1 MAGNPMNIG
10 QNNGFK
16 IENWII
22 EEINNKKL
30 SDIHPDLQQVI
41 TAIGYGITID
51 DSFTA
56 FKKEGRGLT
65 KKSDVTVLK
74 NLGPFT
80 RLSVKSGSGN
90 SVHQENI
97 HQFVAFLQEIG
108 AKDEEI
114 EALLFFHWG
123 DGTQDGTASVSS
135 RMTSHQIK
143 IKHPEVISS
152 VDALFERFKLQIVTR
167 AMQGDVDGTE
177 PQYLLYC
184 NDSKA
189 AQRFLMTSMSKVI
202 AFHNGLP
209 AESSTIQIGHLNF
222 QNWNRCLS
230 GQELISNKHRND
242 IQFKWGNMIRDMEKL
257 SDV

>member
-1 MAGNPMNIG
+1 MADNSKNIG

-22 EEINNKKL
+22 DQINNKKL
-30 SDIHPDLQQVI
+30 SEIHPDLQQVI
-41 TAIGYGITID
+41 TAMGYGIAID
-51 DSFTA
+51 DSFSA
-56 FKKEGRGLT
+56 LKKEGRGLT

-74 NLGPFT
+74 NLRPFT

-97 HQFVAFLQEIG
+97 HQFAAFLRNIG
-108 AKDEEI
+108 AKENEI
-114 EALLFFHWG
+114 QALLFFHWG
-123 DGTQDGTASVSS
+123 DGTQDGSAPVSS

-143 IKHPEVISS
+143 ANHPEVIAA

-167 AMQGDVDGTE
+167 AMQGDIDGTE
-177 PQYLLYC
+177 PQYLLYS
-184 NDSKA
+184 NEGKTTK
-189 AQRFLMTSMSKVI
+189 RFLMTSMARVI
-202 AFHNGLP
+202 AFHNDLP
-209 AESSTIQIGHLNF
+209 EESPTIQIGHLNF

-230 GQELISNKHRND
+230 GQELTSNKHRND